1 MSLPK
6 IATNIIYTRIFF
18 FLRSHFLRPKAETV
32 LLEISSSIKSRTIVY
47 GFAIS
52 SLGTYLLANVA
63 YMPDFSIL
71 SRLLVSVYMIALAT
85 YLYND
90 LTDFQI
96 DRVNQRTTVYS
107 EEKLQYYT
115 TFFSVAGF
123 FITSII
129 LAFSVNFLTGL
140 GSLAFC
146 GLGIAYSHPKIH
158 LKDRFVIK
166 TIVTGIGGFIAS
178 LMGSFAAEN
187 FSLLVIAS
195 SVIVFLFYF
204 VNGPLNDI
212 RDIHGDQKGG
222 RSTIP
227 IVLGI
232 DKSFAIII
240 ITIISIAIVVVLSYL
255 FLEVHLVG
263 MIIGIAI
270 CGYVIK
276 SIVQLSKNYN
286 DKSKMNS
293 VRTLVRN
300 SILFV
305 QLSLW
310 VGILVN
316 NIL

>member
-1 MSLPK
+1 MSLPI
-6 IATNIIYTRIFF
+6 IANSIIYAQIRRFA
-18 FLRSHFLRPKAETV
+18 RSQYSKTSTV

-47 GFAIS
+47 GFAIA
-52 SLGTYLLANVA
+52 SLGTYLLANVSEI
-63 YMPDFSIL
+63 PDFSIL

-90 LTDFQI
+90 LTDFKI
-96 DRVNQRTTVYS
+96 DRINKRNTAYS
-107 EEKLQYYT
+107 EERLQYYT
-115 TFFSVAGF
+115 TFFSVIGF
-123 FITSII
+123 FSISI
-129 LAFSVNFLTGL
+129 LLAFSINFLTGL

-166 TIVTGIGGFIAS
+166 TAVTGIGGFIAS
-178 LMGSFAAEN
+178 LMGSFAAES

-212 RDIHGDQKGG
+212 RDIRGDKQGG

-227 IVLGI
+227 IVLGVN
-232 DKSFAIII
+232 KSFAIIML
-240 ITIISIAIVVVLSYL
+240 TIASIGMVVLLSHI
-255 FLEVHLVG
+255 FLGVHLVG

-270 CGYVIK
+270 CGYVMRR
-276 SIVQLSKNYN
+276 IVQLSKNYD
-286 DKSKMNS
+286 DKTQMNN

-310 VGILVN
+310 VGLLAN

>member
-1 MSLPK
+1 MNLPNFENY
-6 IATNIIYTRIFF
+6 INYSRIDSFNSY
-18 FLRSHFLRPKAETV
+18 FLRAKTETI
-32 LLEISSSIKSRTIVY
+32 LLEIFSSIRSRTIVY
-47 GFAIS
+47 GFAIA
-52 SLGTYLLANVA
+52 SLGTYLLSNTA

-90 LTDFQI
+90 LTDFKI
-96 DRVNQRTTVYS
+96 DQVNQRDTVYS

-115 TFFSVAGF
+115 TFFSVSGF
-123 FITSII
+123 FIIAII
-129 LAFSVNFLTGL
+129 LAFSINFSTGL

-166 TIVTGIGGFIAS
+166 TIVTGIGGFIVS

-212 RDIHGDQKGG
+212 RDIRGDQKGG

-240 ITIISIAIVVVLSYL
+240 SIILSIIIVVVLSYL
-255 FLEVHLVG
+255 FLEVHWVG
-263 MIIGIAI
+263 MIIGIAV
-270 CGYVIK
+270 CAHVIRN
-276 SIVQLSKNYN
+276 IVQLSKNYN
-286 DKSKMNS
+286 NKSKMNS

-310 VGILVN
+310 VGLLVN
-316 NIL
+316 NML